1 MSYKIKRRRDMVKQN
16 KVNEVKTKDKILKA
30 AIDEFV
36 EYGFYGARTQRIA
49 NRAKV
54 NKAMLHYYFSSK
66 EKIYEQVLSTVAGAV
81 FERLTAISDEPVP
94 IERKIEQ
101 IMDVYIEVFTKYN
114 DYLKIFLYEIM
125 RGGDRLRGVVMAK
138 SGDIHKAFK
147 KFMSYFEDQVK
158 QGKIRKINGVHL
170 FISIVSQMA
179 PVYVGKQIISNVTSV
194 FGVDKLLAAKMI
206 AERKKFVIDL
216 IMNGIRKG

>member
-1 MSYKIKRRRDMVKQN
+1 MVKQN

-66 EKIYEQVLSTVAGAV
+66 EKIYEQVLETVAAAI
-81 FERLTAISDEPVP
+81 FERLTAISGEPAP
-94 IERKIEQ
+94 IEKKLEQ
-101 IMDVYIEVFTKYN
+101 IMDVYTGVFTEYN
-114 DYLKIFLYEIM
+114 DYMKIFLYEIM
-125 RGGDRLRGVVMAK
+125 RGGDRLRRILMSK
-138 SGDIHKAFK
+138 SPGIHSAFK
-147 KFMSYFEDQVK
+147 KFMAYFDGQVK
-158 QGKIRKINGVHL
+158 AGNIRKVNGIHL

-179 PVYVGKQIISNVTSV
+179 PVYVGKQILEKVAGV
-194 FGVDKLLAAKMI
+194 FGADRLLAAKMVSD
-206 AERKKFVIDL
+206 RKKFVIDL
-216 IMNGIRKG
+216 IMNGIRKA

>member
-1 MSYKIKRRRDMVKQN
+1 MAKSRKPD
-16 KVNEVKTKDKILKA
+16 EVKTKDRILKA

-66 EKIYEQVLSTVAGAV
+66 EKMYEQVLATVAGAV

-94 IERKIEQ
+94 IEKKIEQ

-125 RGGDRLRGVVMAK
+125 RGGDRLRSVVLSK
-138 SGDIHKAFK
+138 SEGIHKAFK
-147 KFMSYFEDQVK
+147 KFMSYFEGQVK
-158 QGKIRKINGVHL
+158 AGNIRKISGIHL

-194 FGVDKLLAAKMI
+194 FGVDKLIVGKLI
-206 AERKKFVIDL
+206 ADRKKFVIDL